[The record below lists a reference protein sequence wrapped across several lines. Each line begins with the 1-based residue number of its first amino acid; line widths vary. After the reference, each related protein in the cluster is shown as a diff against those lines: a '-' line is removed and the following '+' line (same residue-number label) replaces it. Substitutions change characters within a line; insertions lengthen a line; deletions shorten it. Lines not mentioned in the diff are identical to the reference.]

1 MRPTVGNQGRKTID
15 DLLAEA
21 RSRLERVTAAE
32 AFEAVQD
39 GAVIVDIR
47 PQEQRRRTGVVPGAL
62 YFPRNHLEWRIDPT
76 SEWAHPAV
84 SDPETRIVLMCN
96 EGYATSLAAVTLL
109 EMGFRQATDMID
121 GFDGWRAAGLPIEP
135 FDEVRHAYDREW
147 TTDHER

>member
-1 MRPTVGNQGRKTID
+1 MTRPTID
-15 DLLAEA
+15 DLLAAA
-21 RSRLERVTAAE
+21 RARLERLTAVE
-32 AFEAVQD
+32 ALEATRH
-39 GAVIVDIR
+39 GAVIIDIR

-96 EGYATSLAAVTLL
+96 EGYATSLAAVTLHD
-109 EMGFRQATDMID
+109 MGFAQATDMID

-135 FDEVRHAYDREW
+135 FDEQRHAYDREW
-147 TTDHER
+147 IAGHED

>member
-1 MRPTVGNQGRKTID
+1 MTGGEPRKTID
-15 DLLAEA
+15 DLLDEA
-21 RSRLERVTAAE
+21 RARLERVTATQ
-32 AFEAVQD
+32 AFEETQQ

-84 SDPETRIVLMCN
+84 SDPRTRIVLMCN
-96 EGYATSLAAVTLL
+96 EGYATSLAAVTLHD
-109 EMGFRQATDMID
+109 MGFARATDMID

-135 FDEVRHAYDREW
+135 FDEVRHAYDQEW
-147 TTDHER
+147 TTGHEG

>member
-1 MRPTVGNQGRKTID
+1 MSDARPARKTID

-32 AFEAVQD
+32 AFEAVRD

-84 SDPETRIVLMCN
+84 SDPGTRIVLMCN
-96 EGYATSLAAVTLL
+96 EGYATSLAAVTLHDI
-109 EMGFRQATDMID
+109 GFPRATDMID

-135 FDEVRHAYDREW
+135 FDEVRHAYDQEW
-147 TTDHER
+147 TTDHES